1 MAESRKY
8 PKKAVFISLAVLLT
22 LLFSF
27 FSGYFFHAYF
37 SNQENNFPILSQ
49 AYQIIKNYAL
59 FQLPESSQLEY
70 GMIRGMLQASGD
82 PYAVFLEPVQQ
93 ELSTNSLEGTFGG
106 IGVEIDRSQEN
117 YFLLIPFPNSPAELS
132 GILAGDRLLKVDE
145 LIVTNDT
152 SLETI
157 QAALRGPVGELVQV
171 VIGRSPTY
179 QPQILRIRREA
190 IQIPSILKY
199 LEPNHPQIGI
209 IQINLFAKSTP
220 EEVLNAVLDLQG
232 RGASRFILDLRNNGG
247 GLLEPGIDTARLFLN
262 SGIVLQQQYRGQA
275 LQSYSVEEPGP
286 LADLQL
292 VVLINQ
298 NTASAAEIVA
308 GAIKAQ
314 NRAELIGT
322 PTFGKDTIQLVFD
335 LSDRSSIRVTAAQ
348 WWIPGLDPPI
358 GNNGVQPDILIPADA
373 PGTDPAFQTAVSAH
387 LRDLGIN

>member
-1 MAESRKY
+1 
-8 PKKAVFISLAVLLT
+8 
-22 LLFSF
+22 
-27 FSGYFFHAYF
+27 
-37 SNQENNFPILSQ
+37 
-49 AYQIIKNYAL
+49 
-59 FQLPESSQLEY
+59 
-70 GMIRGMLQASGD
+70 MIRGMLQASGD

-358 GNNGVQPDILIPADA
+358 GNNGVQPDILIPAYA
-373 PGTDPAFQTAVSAH
+373 PGTDPAFQAAVSAH